1 MTFRLILAAWA
12 AAVGSYA
19 LVIAVDT
26 PPRSE
31 AAVPQF
37 QRAIPNLPGKTF
49 TAAIVNF
56 PPGAKAASH
65 RHGNAFVYAY
75 VLSGT
80 IRSQLDAE
88 PAKVYRTGEDW
99 FEPPG
104 AHHKLAENV
113 SGSEPAK
120 LLAIFI
126 ANTGDELKIPDQP

>member
-1 MTFRLILAAWA
+1 MKIRLILAAWT

-19 LVIAVDT
+19 LVIAADT

-31 AAVPQF
+31 TAVPQL
-37 QRAIPNLPGKTF
+37 QRAIPNIPGKTF
-49 TAAIVNF
+49 TSVIVNF

-80 IRSQLDAE
+80 IRSQLDTE
-88 PAKVYRTGEDW
+88 PAKVYHTGEDW

-104 AHHKLAENV
+104 AYHKLTENV

-126 ANTGDELKIPDQP
+126 ANTGDALKIPDQP